1 MMEEKSTIDEAFDI
15 GTWVGRRQ
23 AFALI
28 ARRCSAAD
36 AEILFEIREKKLFR
50 TIEQTWED
58 FCARRLGMT
67 RGYVDR
73 VIRQFQQ
80 LGPNLYKL
88 SCFTNIKP
96 AEYSLIAGALTGEG
110 LSYVGEVIALEP
122 ENAPQLAEAVE
133 ALRRDSV
140 KEENPIDVADQS
152 LDKADRAMKSAIA
165 ELHRLQAM
173 TLDDARRLKLLIV
186 VESCRDQLDIIRL
199 STGV

>member
-1 MMEEKSTIDEAFDI
+1 
-15 GTWVGRRQ
+15 
-23 AFALI
+23 
-28 ARRCSAAD
+28 
-36 AEILFEIREKKLFR
+36 
-50 TIEQTWED
+50 
-58 FCARRLGMT
+58 
-67 RGYVDR
+67 
-73 VIRQFQQ
+73 
-80 LGPNLYKL
+80 
-88 SCFTNIKP
+88 
-96 AEYSLIAGALTGEG
+96 
-110 LSYVGEVIALEP
+110 
-122 ENAPQLAEAVE
+122 VE

>member
-1 MMEEKSTIDEAFDI
+1 MEEKSMIDEAFDI

-28 ARRCSAAD
+28 AGRCSAAD

-58 FCARRLGMT
+58 FCAKRLGMT

-88 SCFTNIKP
+88 SCFTRIKP
-96 AEYSLIAGALTGEG
+96 AEYGLIAEAVTDEG
-110 LSYVGEVIALEP
+110 LSYGGEVIALEP
-122 ENAPQLAEAVE
+122 ENAPKLAEAVE

-140 KEENPIDVADQS
+140 PEEDPFELADQS
-152 LDKADRAMKSAIA
+152 LDKADRAMKSAIV
-165 ELHRLQAM
+165 ELHRAQAM
-173 TLDDARRLKLLIV
+173 TLDDARRMKLLIV
-186 VESCRDQLDIIRL
+186 VETCRDQLDLIRL
-199 STGV
+199 STCM

>member
-1 MMEEKSTIDEAFDI
+1 MNEQNSMIDEVFDV

-28 ARRCSAAD
+28 AGRCSAAD

-67 RGYVDR
+67 RSYVDR

-88 SCFTNIKP
+88 SCFTRIKP
-96 AEYSLIAGALTGEG
+96 AEYNLIGGALTGEG
-110 LSYVGEVIALEP
+110 LAYGGEVIALEP

-140 KEENPIDVADQS
+140 QEADPGDLAEQS

-186 VESCRDQLDIIRL
+186 VESCRDQLDLIRL
-199 STGV
+199 STCA

>member
-1 MMEEKSTIDEAFDI
+1 
-15 GTWVGRRQ
+15 
-23 AFALI
+23 
-28 ARRCSAAD
+28 
-36 AEILFEIREKKLFR
+36 
-50 TIEQTWED
+50 
-58 FCARRLGMT
+58 
-67 RGYVDR
+67 
-73 VIRQFQQ
+73 
-80 LGPNLYKL
+80 
-88 SCFTNIKP
+88 
-96 AEYSLIAGALTGEG
+96 EYSLIAGALTGEG
-110 LSYVGEVIALEP
+110 LSYGGEVIALEP

>member
-1 MMEEKSTIDEAFDI
+1 MVQKSTIDDAFDI

-28 ARRCSAAD
+28 AGRCSAAD

-67 RGYVDR
+67 RSYVDR

-88 SCFTNIKP
+88 SCFTRIKP
-96 AEYSLIAGALTGEG
+96 AEYNLIGGALTGEG
-110 LSYVGEVIALEP
+110 LAYGGEVIALEP

-140 KEENPIDVADQS
+140 QEADPGDLAEQS

-186 VESCRDQLDIIRL
+186 VESCRDQLDLIHL
-199 STGV
+199 STRP